1 MGIEWNLM
9 GYHLENWYIYIY
21 IYTVIMYNY
30 NMDNNRYIYIMVV
43 KWGFNRILIQ
53 DTDTCFPSLISM
65 REAFTTRLRR
75 DGAILQWDH
84 AEQLGQK
91 RAPAVIK
98 RGWLEIPIFTE
109 VKVGFPGNNDI
120 QTSIE
125 ILTSIYISW
134 LAGYKY
140 YRWRLRRGNIIELI
154 TGGSQLNLSDRNT
167 ILGWS
172 FLLNWES
179 QKNIDW
185 WMVPNFWLCTIC
197 GYIYIYIYGRSQR
210 CLLAYIYI
218 HGYMMIYDDICVD

>member
-1 MGIEWNLM
+1 
-9 GYHLENWYIYIY
+9 
-21 IYTVIMYNY
+21 
-30 NMDNNRYIYIMVV
+30 MVV
-43 KWGFNRILIQ
+43 KRGFNRILIQ

-134 LAGYKY
+134 LAGYRY

-154 TGGSQLNLSDRNT
+154 TGGSQLNLSDRDT

-179 QKNIDW
+179 QKNID
-185 WMVPNFWLCTIC
+185 
-197 GYIYIYIYGRSQR
+197 
-210 CLLAYIYI
+210 
-218 HGYMMIYDDICVD
+218 